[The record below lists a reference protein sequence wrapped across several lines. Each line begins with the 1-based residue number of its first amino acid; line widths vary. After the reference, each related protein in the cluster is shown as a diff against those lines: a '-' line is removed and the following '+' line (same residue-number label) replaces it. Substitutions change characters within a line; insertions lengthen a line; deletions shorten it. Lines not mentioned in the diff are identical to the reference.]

1 MVDSARISKALREWN
16 EAFMRGQM
24 TGFVRYARECG
35 LSMSQAGVLFRLH
48 GHGTTKGVSDIGG
61 HLGVSSAA
69 ASQLLDRL
77 VQQGLILRSEDPDDR
92 RAKRIALTEQGRSV
106 VDGGMK
112 GRERWFHTL
121 AEKMTGEE
129 RATVLAGLEIL
140 IRKIGETLPD
150 DESIDPTIRK
160 ETTRK

>member
-1 MVDSARISKALREWN
+1 
-16 EAFMRGQM
+16 MRRQM

-48 GHGTTKGVSDIGG
+48 GHGTTKGVTDIGG

-77 VQQGLILRSEDPDDR
+77 VQQGLILRSENPEDR
-92 RAKRIALTEQGRSV
+92 RAKRIALTEQGRGV

-112 GRERWFHTL
+112 GRERWFHAL
-121 AEKMTGEE
+121 AEKMTDKE
-129 RATVLAGLEIL
+129 RAAVLAGLEIL
-140 IRKIGETLPD
+140 IRKIGETVPD
-150 DESIDPTIRK
+150 EESFDPAGGK

>member
-1 MVDSARISKALREWN
+1 
-16 EAFMRGQM
+16 MRRQM

-48 GHGTTKGVSDIGG
+48 GHGTTKGVTDIGG

-77 VQQGLILRSEDPDDR
+77 VQQGLILRSENPEDR
-92 RAKRIALTEQGRSV
+92 RAKRIALTEEGRGV

-112 GRERWFHTL
+112 GRERWFYAL
-121 AEKMTGEE
+121 AEKMTDKE
-129 RATVLAGLEIL
+129 RAAVLAGLEIL
-140 IRKIGETLPD
+140 IRKIGETAPD
-150 DESIDPTIRK
+150 EESFDPVSGK